1 MRLSPRGGPASPS
14 ILRAASLLAAANFA
28 AIASGFLTGPILA
41 HALGVDGRGLLAA
54 VIVPL
59 SLAAAISQF
68 GIGEF
73 ATQQVAKGVPPRVAA
88 ATLIP
93 LVAVAGLCA
102 AVAVYAIS
110 GAISDGSEIV
120 RNGLLIGSCAL

>member
-1 MRLSPRGGPASPS
+1 MLVRTRGGPASPS
-14 ILRAASLLAAANFA
+14 LLRAASLLAAANFA

-59 SLAAAISQF
+59 SLAAAIAPF

-88 ATLIP
+88 ASLLP
-93 LVAVAGLCA
+93 LVALAGVCA
-102 AVAVYAIS
+102 AAVVYGIS
-110 GAISDGSEIV
+110 TAISDG
-120 RNGLLIGSCAL
+120 